1 MNTRSPLLGIRP
13 MVGAALAA
21 VAVGAVFWPRAED
34 GPERALPEGAAGTI
48 TQAAGAAA
56 PMSAKPHAVTGHD
69 EFDKAARLL
78 ELGVAGDL
86 SVDAHTRGALDVLLA
101 SLGNPPTATELQGL
115 EDALRRAMPGEAAT
129 QAMALVRRYAD
140 YTSAAAAVSTAQ
152 QAPATLDEL
161 KALLDKTVALRRKHF
176 DADTAQ
182 ALFGAEEALTRHA
195 LAVQAIEADPQLS
208 YAEKT
213 ARIKTLRDQLPPEAA
228 SQEAPE
234 TLALSEMDNKV
245 NALRQQ
251 GATAAQIEQVRQHY
265 LGPDAAQS
273 LGEMDA
279 ERARW
284 ESRYQAF
291 LQQKKALGAAGAT
304 DMNTQ
309 VEALLRQH
317 YSDEELLA
325 AKAYDRARNP

>member
-13 MVGAALAA
+13 LVAAALAA
-21 VAVGAVFWPRAED
+21 LAVGAVFWPRSED
-34 GPERALPEGAAGTI
+34 GIGQALPAVEGAA
-48 TQAAGAAA
+48 TQTAGAA
-56 PMSAKPHAVTGHD
+56 PPSAKPRAVTHND
-69 EFDKAARLL
+69 AFDQAARLL

-86 SVDAHTRGALDVLLA
+86 SVDANTRGALDVLLA
-101 SLGNPPTATELQGL
+101 SLGNPPTAAELQGL

-129 QAMALVRRYAD
+129 QAIALVRSYAS
-140 YTSAAAAVSTAQ
+140 YTSAAAADSAAQ
-152 QAPATLDEL
+152 QAPTTLDEL
-161 KALLDKTVALRRKHF
+161 KALLDKTIALRRKHF
-176 DADTAQ
+176 DANMAQ
-182 ALFGAEEALTRHA
+182 ALFGAEEALSGHA

-208 YAEKT
+208 YAEKS

-234 TLALSEMDNKV
+234 TLAMSEMDNKL

-251 GATAAQIEQVRQHY
+251 GATAAQIEQVRQRY
-265 LGPDAAQS
+265 LGTEAAQS
-273 LGEMDA
+273 LGEMEA

-291 LQQKKALGAAGAT
+291 LQQKKALGATGAT
-304 DMNTQ
+304 DMNAQ

-325 AKAYDRARNP
+325 ARAYDRARHP

>member
-1 MNTRSPLLGIRP
+1 MSTRSPLLGIRP

-21 VAVGAVFWPRAED
+21 LAVGAVFWPRSDD
-34 GPERALPEGAAGTI
+34 GIGQALPVGEGAATQSVGKAPLSATPRTI
-48 TQAAGAAA
+48 TGNDA
-56 PMSAKPHAVTGHD
+56 
-69 EFDKAARLL
+69 FDRAARLL

-86 SVDAHTRGALDVLLA
+86 SVDANTRGALDVLLT
-101 SLGNPPTATELQGL
+101 SLGTPPTAAELQGL

-129 QAMALVRRYAD
+129 QAMALVHRYAD
-140 YTSAAAAVSTAQ
+140 YTNAAAADSAAQ
-152 QAPATLDEL
+152 QAPTTPDEL
-161 KALLDKTVALRRKHF
+161 KALLDKTIALRRKHF

-182 ALFGAEEALTRHA
+182 ALFGAEEALSRHA

-234 TLALSEMDNKV
+234 TLAMSEMDNKL

-251 GATAAQIEQVRQHY
+251 GATAAQIEQVRQRY
-265 LGPDAAQS
+265 LGNHAAQS
-273 LGEMDA
+273 LGEMEA

-284 ESRYQAF
+284 ESRYEAF
-291 LQQKKALGAAGAT
+291 LQQKKALGATGAT
-304 DMNTQ
+304 DMNAQ

-325 AKAYDRARNP
+325 ARAYDRARHP

>member
-13 MVGAALAA
+13 MVGAAL
-21 VAVGAVFWPRAED
+21 VVLVVGAVFWPRGED
-34 GPERALPEGAAGTI
+34 STGHTLPVGEGAAT
-48 TQAAGAAA
+48 TAASGKAST
-56 PMSAKPHAVTGHD
+56 SARPQSATGSHA
-69 EFDKAARLL
+69 FDQAARLL

-86 SVDAHTRGALDVLLA
+86 SVDTHTRGALDVLLA
-101 SLGNPPTATELQGL
+101 SLGNPPTASELQGL

-129 QAMALVRRYAD
+129 QAIALVRRYVD
-140 YTSAAAAVSTAQ
+140 YTRAAAADSATQ
-152 QAPATLDEL
+152 QAPTTPDEL
-161 KALLDKTVALRRKHF
+161 KALLDKTIALRRKHF
-176 DADTAQ
+176 DAATAQ
-182 ALFGAEEALTRHA
+182 ALFGAEEALSRHA

-213 ARIKTLRDQLPPEAA
+213 ARIKTLREQLPPEAA
-228 SQEAPE
+228 SQETPE
-234 TLALSEMDNKV
+234 SLAMSEMDQQI

-251 GATAAQIEQVRQHY
+251 GATAAQIEQVRQRY
-265 LGPDAAQS
+265 LGTEAAQS
-273 LGEMDA
+273 LGEMEA

-291 LQQKKALGAAGAT
+291 LQQKKALGTTGAT
-304 DMNTQ
+304 DMNAQ

-325 AKAYDRARNP
+325 AKAYDRARHP